1 MGAPKVSLQTTNE
14 RALPALVLCSLW
26 VLGFEAAPLVHQ
38 LDHDRA
44 HDGAHDHAHDRTHDH
59 AHEGDAPAAPHGEH
73 SLQHRDLAAQV
84 PLPALPPIAPASRER
99 LGAPERA
106 AERMALACAHTPRAR
121 GPPS

>member
-1 MGAPKVSLQTTNE
+1 MGAPKVSLQVTSE

-44 HDGAHDHAHDRTHDH
+44 HDGAHHHAHDRTHDH

-73 SLQHRDLAAQV
+73 S
-84 PLPALPPIAPASRER
+84 
-99 LGAPERA
+99 
-106 AERMALACAHTPRAR
+106 
-121 GPPS
+121 